1 MANPVLGFVKALFE
15 PVKELVSE
23 VIVDKDKAN
32 ELRASIYAIE
42 AQVATKVIEY
52 EAQLLEAQASTI
64 NSEAKGESWLQR
76 NWRPLTM
83 LTFTSLVVA
92 KWLGLT
98 ADTGITEAVE
108 IELMNLI
115 QIGLGGYVVGR
126 SAEKIVPQVAAII
139 KNR

>member
-1 MANPVLGFVKALFE
+1 MANPVIDFVKGLFQ

-32 ELRASIYAIE
+32 ELRASLYAIE
-42 AQVATKVIEY
+42 VQMVSKVVDYEQALMEAQQKVIVA
-52 EAQLLEAQASTI
+52 EAE
-64 NSEAKGESWLQR
+64 GESWLQR

-83 LTFTSLVVA
+83 ITFTALVVA
-92 KWLGLT
+92 KWLGYT
-98 ADTGITEAVE
+98 VDTGITEAVE

-139 KNR
+139 KSK